1 MFYHFC
7 PDINVSMTIDNET
20 ATNNFS
26 PVHERTFYNTPSIHY
41 GTRLYSKGAFV
52 IPRVEWFGQKSFFMD
67 VNCGPLYH
75 LVLMKSPLSHF
86 KVAVKQYLFDS

>member
-20 ATNNFS
+20 GTNNFS

-41 GTRLYSKGAFV
+41 GTRLYSPSVCLYSKGAFV
-52 IPRVEWFGQKSFFMD
+52 IHRVEWFIETTLQ
-67 VNCGPLYH
+67 
-75 LVLMKSPLSHF
+75 
-86 KVAVKQYLFDS
+86 LFIYFDII